1 MCGVKTVKVDFINVK
16 FPKWNFLSGSIKTNG
31 IKLAGSFK
39 RLKQTVPNLLDV
51 VMAVV
56 MREFG
61 LVIFPYRGLAGA
73 RDAAAAFITTRHQ
86 EMGHNL
92 KIPSTVIICARLSRR
107 RGI

>member
-1 MCGVKTVKVDFINVK
+1 MGNYQSETS
-16 FPKWNFLSGSIKTNG
+16 FPASVSIKTNG

-56 MREFG
+56 VVVMREFG
-61 LVIFPYRGLAGA
+61 SVIFPYRGLARA
-73 RDAAAAFITTRHQ
+73 RDATAAFITTRRFASTRK

-107 RGI
+107 